1 MKLITYETYYLCQGF
16 TNVLENSLKKKK
28 WLQFYPWRCSSS
40 TGDLTMSVWFSCQWE
55 G

>member
-28 WLQFYPWRCSSS
+28 NGCSS
-40 TGDLTMSVWFSCQWE
+40 TRGDAVLPQE
-55 G
+55 I